1 MSVSSTEA
9 VRVSQ
14 RPLPDAQRAVQLSP
28 DSSETSSIAQV
39 HAGREGR
46 DPWWVGDQLGTVK
59 PAQDLQVA
67 LLMPDSI
74 VKFLATSSPIF
85 PSLQWAVAI
94 LAPNKGLESMSG
106 C

>member
-1 MSVSSTEA
+1 M
-9 VRVSQ
+9 RVSQ
-14 RPLPDAQRAVQLSP
+14 RLRGLYSSPQIPGKCPQLP
-28 DSSETSSIAQV
+28 QV

-46 DPWWVGDQLGTVK
+46 DPWWVGSQLGTVK
-59 PAQDLQVA
+59 PAQGLQVA
-67 LLMPDSI
+67 LLMPDSV

-94 LAPNKGLESMSG
+94 LAPNKGLEPMAG